1 MLRSPGELRRKVK
14 TWLLFNKYTNVVM
27 VDRHLQSIASADA
40 VWHGHQ
46 HDGRHSA
53 LKEEGYNAVAAQ
65 RCKQVITDWL
75 LSTRRKVAAM
85 EATPEAK
92 KLKMDSAGQ
101 KDPQSKAGTSS
112 RKVNQPVMKG
122 RKGNQPV
129 MKGRKGNQ
137 PVMKGRKGNQPVMK
151 GRKGKKPVMKGRKGN
166 QPVMKGRK
174 GNQPVKKM
182 LCSL

>member
-1 MLRSPGELRRKVK
+1 LKEEAVMLRSPGELRRKVK
-14 TWLLFNKYTNVVM
+14 TWLLFNKYTDVVM
-27 VDRHLQSIASADA
+27 VDPLASSHLQSIASADA
-40 VWHGHQ
+40 VWHGYQ

-53 LKEEGYNAVAAQ
+53 LKEEGYKAVAQ
-65 RCKQVITDWL
+65 RCKQVITHWL
-75 LSTRRKVAAM
+75 LSKKRKVAAK
-85 EATPEAK
+85 AANPEAK

-129 MKGRKGNQ
+129 
-137 PVMKGRKGNQPVMK
+137 
-151 GRKGKKPVMKGRKGN
+151 
-166 QPVMKGRK
+166 
-174 GNQPVKKM
+174 KKM